1 VPAPAEPVLAA
12 RFVFLARQ
20 GAGADLPPGRRV
32 VVDVRN
38 QCLGLLVGGE
48 LVDNHT
54 HQAHPYD
61 ATRTCSEAHISLKY
75 FAVSM
80 VYSILLGMA
89 HTALCGRTPNRRYL
103 PKLRECA
110 ELIVSRHTKAKKI
123 NTQPCLAQKEE

>member
-1 VPAPAEPVLAA
+1 MMTQKTSSLPVITGIEFDIDVGMGRSIRGAMAIEQLNV
-12 RFVFLARQ
+12 FV
-20 GAGADLPPGRRV
+20 
-32 VVDVRN
+32 
-38 QCLGLLVGGE
+38 VGGE

>member
-1 VPAPAEPVLAA
+1 MMVQKPSPLPVIMGIEFDIDVGMGRSIRGVMAVEQLNV
-12 RFVFLARQ
+12 FV
-20 GAGADLPPGRRV
+20 
-32 VVDVRN
+32 
-38 QCLGLLVGGE
+38 VGGQ

-54 HQAHPYD
+54 HQTRPYD
-61 ATRTCSEAHISLKY
+61 ATRTCNEAHVSLKY

-80 VYSILLGMA
+80 VYSILLHMA

-110 ELIVSRHTKAKKI
+110 ELIIHRHTKAKKI